1 MIMNMNDVL
10 TAISTCGFPIIMAL
24 VEAYYIASRTD
35 KMTEVLSNNTTVLNK
50 LAVILDNAEEVDL

>member
-1 MIMNMNDVL
+1 MNMNDIL

>member
-1 MIMNMNDVL
+1 MNMNDVL

-50 LAVILDNAEEVDL
+50 LAVILDNEEEVDL

>member
-1 MIMNMNDVL
+1 MNMNDVL

-50 LAVILDNAEEVDL
+50 LAVILDNAEEVNL

>member
-1 MIMNMNDVL
+1 MNMNDVL

>member
-1 MIMNMNDVL
+1 MNMNDVL

-50 LAVILDNAEEVDL
+50 LAVILDNAEEVDS

>member
-1 MIMNMNDVL
+1 MNINCVL
-10 TAISTCGFPIIMAL
+10 TAISTCGFPISMAL

>member
-1 MIMNMNDVL
+1 MHMNDVL

-24 VEAYYIASRTD
+24 VEAYYIAPRTD

>member
-1 MIMNMNDVL
+1 MNMSDVL
-10 TAISTCGFPIIMAL
+10 AAISTCGFPIIMAL

>member
-1 MIMNMNDVL
+1 MNMNDVL

-35 KMTEVLSNNTTVLNK
+35 KMTDVLSNNTAVLNK
-50 LAVILDNAEEVDL
+50 LAVILDNTEEVDL

>member
-1 MIMNMNDVL
+1 MNMNDVL
-10 TAISTCGFPIIMAL
+10 TAISTCGFPIVMAL

>member
-1 MIMNMNDVL
+1 MNMNDVL

-50 LAVILDNAEEVDL
+50 LAVILDNEKEVDL

>member
-1 MIMNMNDVL
+1 MNMNDVL

-50 LAVILDNAEEVDL
+50 LSVILDNAEEVDL

>member
-1 MIMNMNDVL
+1 MNMNDIL

-50 LAVILDNAEEVDL
+50 LAVILDNAEEVNL

>member
-1 MIMNMNDVL
+1 MNMNDVL
-10 TAISTCGFPIIMAL
+10 SAISTCGFPIIMAL

>member
-1 MIMNMNDVL
+1 MNMNDVL

-50 LAVILDNAEEVDL
+50 LAVILDNAEEVEL

>member
-1 MIMNMNDVL
+1 MNMNDVL

-24 VEAYYIASRTD
+24 VEAYYIATRTD
-35 KMTEVLSNNTTVLNK
+35 KMTELLSNNTTVLNK

>member
-1 MIMNMNDVL
+1 MNMNEVL